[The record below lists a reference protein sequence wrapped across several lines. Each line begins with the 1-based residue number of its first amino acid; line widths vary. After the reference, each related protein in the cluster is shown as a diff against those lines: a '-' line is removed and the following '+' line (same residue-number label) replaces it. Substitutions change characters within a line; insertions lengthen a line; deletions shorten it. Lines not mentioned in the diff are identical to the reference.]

1 MPIQPIDEIVRNQQ
15 RWIGNFALFL
25 MSAGALV
32 YLGTTDTVIQNA
44 YLDRSTIVT
53 VLLCIGL
60 ITFLISR
67 SQLSNRYQS
76 HLLSIMLLI
85 IPVISISMLPYAA
98 VTVWAS
104 CFIFL
109 MIALIAYDRVMIW
122 YALLIIASTNVY
134 VMFRSETVSV
144 EIDPTDHYARLGM
157 IGIAICIALIINH
170 LHLRNLSRLQLLA
183 NQLHEAARHDL
194 QTQLLNM
201 RGLEERFSETSHQ
214 HLLLVGVHLENYY
227 ELARYFGDEI
237 QEQVLLDCI
246 DRLQTRL
253 PPYLTIVRVEGG
265 TLVVV
270 MEKPPGVSC
279 QEEMELLS
287 QQMSAP
293 YQVER
298 HQIYVNLYLV
308 IDDGEVDQTSM
319 TKRIRQITSALQESV
334 QNSEKVMCLNQDW
347 RNEQALRVAAAQA
360 LSQADVNRDFYLVYQ
375 LQYDSEQERF
385 IGLEALVR
393 WNTTITGAG
402 RPTIFIPIAE
412 KSDLIIRLGEWI
424 FEEGCKTRK
433 QLIGLVSDDFSLS
446 VNVSPRQ
453 LTHDSFMAFIERMLL
468 KYSLK
473 PKQIKI
479 EITESQSLDFESQPI
494 LRALR
499 RIKTLD
505 FPVSLD
511 DFGTGHASYHV
522 LERLLPLRQLKV
534 PKQFIEQIEESEKRQ
549 SILESIFQLSQSM
562 HVECIVEGVETGE
575 EVQIAKDIGIHLFQG
590 YFFAKPVLLD
600 EIICLLKTKQTGL
613 TQK

>member
-1 MPIQPIDEIVRNQQ
+1 MPIKTVDKIVQNQQ
-15 RWIGNFALFL
+15 RWIGNFAFFL
-25 MSAGALV
+25 MSAGALIFWI
-32 YLGTTDTVIQNA
+32 TTDETIQNA
-44 YLDRSTIVT
+44 YLNRSTIVS
-53 VLLCIGL
+53 VLVLIGL
-60 ITFLISR
+60 MTFLISR
-67 SQLSNRYQS
+67 SRLSNRYQS
-76 HLLSIMLLI
+76 HLLSVMFLI
-85 IPVISISMLPYAA
+85 IPVTSISLLPYAA

-104 CFIFL
+104 CFLFL
-109 MIALIAYDRVMIW
+109 MIALIAYDRIMMW
-122 YALLIIASTNVY
+122 YAVVIIVATNGY

-157 IGIAICIALIINH
+157 IGIAICIAFIINH
-170 LHLRNLSRLQLLA
+170 LHLRHLHRLQILA
-183 NQLHEAARHDL
+183 NQLHDAARHDL

-201 RGLEERFSETSHQ
+201 RGLEERFAQPHHPQ
-214 HLLLVGVHLENYY
+214 LLLVGVHLENYY

-237 QEQVLLDCI
+237 QERVLFDCI
-246 DRLQTRL
+246 ERLKTLL
-253 PPYLTIVRVEGG
+253 PPHLGMVRVEGG

-279 QEEMELLS
+279 QDEMERLS

-293 YQVER
+293 YQVDR
-298 HQIYVNLYLV
+298 HQIYVNLYIV
-308 IDDGEVDQTSM
+308 IDDGAVHPSGM
-319 TKRIRQITSALQESV
+319 TKRIQQITSALPESV
-334 QNSEKVMCLNQDW
+334 RNSEKVMCLNEEW
-347 RNEQALRVAAAQA
+347 RAEQALRVEAAQA
-360 LSQADVNRDFYLVYQ
+360 LSQADINHDFYLVYQ
-375 LQYDSEQERF
+375 LQYDSDQDRF

-393 WNTTITGAG
+393 WNSPIPGAG
-402 RPTIFIPIAE
+402 RPTVFIPIAE

-433 QLIGLVSDDFSLS
+433 QLIGLVPNDFSLS

-453 LTHDSFMAFIERMLL
+453 LTHDSFMPFIERMLL
-468 KYSLK
+468 KYSLQ

-479 EITESQSLDFESQPI
+479 EITESQALDFESQPI

-534 PKQFIEQIEESEKRQ
+534 PKQFIEQVEESEKRQ

-562 HVECIVEGVETGE
+562 HVECIVEGVETDE
-575 EVQIAKDIGIHLFQG
+575 EVRIAKNIGIHLFQG
-590 YFFAKPVLLD
+590 YFFAKPVVLE
-600 EIICLLKTKQTGL
+600 EIICLLQMKQAEVTD
-613 TQK
+613 

>member
-1 MPIQPIDEIVRNQQ
+1 MPIKTVDKIVQNQQ
-15 RWIGNFALFL
+15 RWIGNFAFFL
-25 MSAGALV
+25 MSAGALIFWI
-32 YLGTTDTVIQNA
+32 TTDETIQNA
-44 YLDRSTIVT
+44 YLNRSTIVS
-53 VLLCIGL
+53 VLVLIGL
-60 ITFLISR
+60 MTFLISR
-67 SQLSNRYQS
+67 SRLSNRYQS
-76 HLLSIMLLI
+76 HLLSVMFLI
-85 IPVISISMLPYAA
+85 IPVTSISLLPYAA

-104 CFIFL
+104 CFLFL
-109 MIALIAYDRVMIW
+109 MIALIAYDRIMMW
-122 YALLIIASTNVY
+122 YAVVIIVATNAY
-134 VMFRSETVSV
+134 VMLRSETVSV

-157 IGIAICIALIINH
+157 IGIAICIAFIINH
-170 LHLRNLSRLQLLA
+170 LHLRHLHRLQVLA
-183 NQLHEAARHDL
+183 NQLHDAARHDL

-201 RGLEERFSETSHQ
+201 RGLEERFAQPHHQ
-214 HLLLVGVHLENYY
+214 QLLLVGVHLENYY

-237 QEQVLLDCI
+237 QERVLFDCI
-246 DRLQTRL
+246 ERLKTLL
-253 PPYLTIVRVEGG
+253 PPHLGMVRVEGG

-279 QEEMELLS
+279 QEEMERLS

-293 YQVER
+293 YQVDR
-298 HQIYVNLYLV
+298 HQIYVNLYIV
-308 IDDGEVDQTSM
+308 IDDGAVHPSSM
-319 TKRIRQITSALQESV
+319 TKRIQQITSALPESV
-334 QNSEKVMCLNQDW
+334 RNSEKVMCLNEEW
-347 RNEQALRVAAAQA
+347 RDEQALRVEAAQA
-360 LSQADVNRDFYLVYQ
+360 LSQADINQDFYLVYQ
-375 LQYDSEQERF
+375 LQYDSDQDRF

-393 WNTTITGAG
+393 WNSPIPGAG

-433 QLIGLVSDDFSLS
+433 RLIGLVPDDFSLS

-453 LTHDSFMAFIERMLL
+453 LTHDSFMPFIERMLL
-468 KYSLK
+468 KYSLQ

-479 EITESQSLDFESQPI
+479 EITESQALDFESQPI

-534 PKQFIEQIEESEKRQ
+534 PKQFIEQVEESEKRR

-575 EVQIAKDIGIHLFQG
+575 EVRIAKNIGIHLFQG
-590 YFFAKPVLLD
+590 YFFAKPVVLE
-600 EIICLLKTKQTGL
+600 EIICLLQMKQTEV
-613 TQK
+613 TD

>member
-1 MPIQPIDEIVRNQQ
+1 MPIKTVDKIVRNQQ
-15 RWIGNFALFL
+15 RWIGNFAFFL
-25 MSAGALV
+25 MSAGALIFWI
-32 YLGTTDTVIQNA
+32 TTDETIQNA
-44 YLDRSTIVT
+44 YLNRSTIVS
-53 VLLCIGL
+53 VLMLIGL
-60 ITFLISR
+60 MTFLISR
-67 SQLSNRYQS
+67 SRLSNRYQS
-76 HLLSIMLLI
+76 HLLSVMFLI
-85 IPVISISMLPYAA
+85 IPVTSISLLPYAA

-104 CFIFL
+104 CFLFL
-109 MIALIAYDRVMIW
+109 MIALIAYDRIMMW
-122 YALLIIASTNVY
+122 YAVVIIVVTNGY

-144 EIDPTDHYARLGM
+144 EIDSTDHYARLGM
-157 IGIAICIALIINH
+157 IGIAICIAFIINH
-170 LHLRNLSRLQLLA
+170 LHLRHLHRLQVLA

-201 RGLEERFSETSHQ
+201 RGLEERFARPDHQ
-214 HLLLVGVHLENYY
+214 QLLLVGVHLENYY

-237 QEQVLLDCI
+237 QERVLFDCI
-246 DRLQTRL
+246 ERLKTLL
-253 PPYLTIVRVEGG
+253 PPHLGMVRVEGG

-279 QEEMELLS
+279 QEEMERLS

-293 YQVER
+293 YQVDR
-298 HQIYVNLYLV
+298 HQIYVNLYIV
-308 IDDGEVDQTSM
+308 IDDGAVHPSSM
-319 TKRIRQITSALQESV
+319 TKRIQQITSALPESV
-334 QNSEKVMCLNQDW
+334 RNSEKVMCLNEQW
-347 RNEQALRVAAAQA
+347 RDEQALRVEAAQA
-360 LSQADVNRDFYLVYQ
+360 LSQADINHDFYLVYQ
-375 LQYDSEQERF
+375 LQYDSDQDRF

-393 WNTTITGAG
+393 WNSPIPGAG
-402 RPTIFIPIAE
+402 RPTVFIPIAE

-433 QLIGLVSDDFSLS
+433 RLIGLVPDDFSLS

-453 LTHDSFMAFIERMLL
+453 LTHDSFMPFIERMLL
-468 KYSLK
+468 KYSLQ

-479 EITESQSLDFESQPI
+479 EITESQALDFESQPI

-534 PKQFIEQIEESEKRQ
+534 PKQFIEQVEESEKRQ

-562 HVECIVEGVETGE
+562 HVECIVEGVETDE
-575 EVQIAKDIGIHLFQG
+575 EVRIAKNIGIHLFQG
-590 YFFAKPVLLD
+590 YFFAKPVVLE
-600 EIICLLKTKQTGL
+600 EIICLLQMKQAEVTD
-613 TQK
+613 

>member
-1 MPIQPIDEIVRNQQ
+1 MPVKTVDEIVRNQQ

-25 MSAGALV
+25 MSVGALIF
-32 YLGTTDTVIQNA
+32 LGTTDHTIRNA
-44 YLDRSTIVT
+44 YLNQLTTVA
-53 VLLCIGL
+53 VLLSIGI

-67 SQLSNRYQS
+67 SRLTAHHKSHFLSVM
-76 HLLSIMLLI
+76 LLSI
-85 IPVISISMLPYAA
+85 PFASISMLPYAS

-104 CFIFL
+104 CFLFL
-109 MIALIAYDRVMIW
+109 MIALIAYDRIMIW
-122 YALLIIASTNVY
+122 YAVVLIVATNVFIM
-134 VMFRSETVSV
+134 VRSDTILV

-170 LHLRNLSRLQLLA
+170 LHLRNLSRLQQLA
-183 NQLHEAARHDL
+183 DQLHESARHDL
-194 QTQLLNM
+194 QTQLLNV
-201 RGLEERFSETSHQ
+201 RGLEERFLHVDQ
-214 HLLLVGVHLENYY
+214 KNLLLVGVHLENYH
-227 ELARYFGDEI
+227 ELARYFGEEI
-237 QEQVLLDCI
+237 QQQVLIDCI
-246 DRLQTRL
+246 ERLKTLL

-265 TLVVV
+265 TLMVV

-279 QEEMELLS
+279 EEEMTRLS
-287 QQMSAP
+287 QRMSAP
-293 YQVER
+293 YQVEN
-298 HQIYVNLYLV
+298 HQIYVNLYIV
-308 IDDGEVDQTSM
+308 IDDGEVDQLSM
-319 TKRIRQITSALQESV
+319 TKRIHQITSAFPESIRD
-334 QNSEKVMCLNQDW
+334 SAKVMCLNQEW
-347 RNEQALRVAAAQA
+347 RKEQSLRVEAAKA
-360 LSQADVNRDFYLVYQ
+360 LSRADVNHDFYLVYQ
-375 LQYDSEQERF
+375 LQYDSNQDRF
-385 IGLEALVR
+385 IGLEALIR
-393 WNTTITGAG
+393 WNTTIPGAE
-402 RPTIFIPIAE
+402 RPTVFIPIAE
-412 KSDLIIRLGEWI
+412 KSDLIIRLGEWV

-433 QLIGLVSDDFSLS
+433 RLIGLVPEEFSLS

-453 LTHDSFMAFIERMLL
+453 LTDESFMPFIERMLL

-534 PKQFIEQIEESEKRQ
+534 PKQFIEQVEESEKRQ

-590 YFFAKPVLLD
+590 YFFAKPVLLE
-600 EIICLLKTKQTGL
+600 EIICLLETKKAET
-613 TQK
+613 TE

>member
-1 MPIQPIDEIVRNQQ
+1 MPIKTVDKIVRNQQ
-15 RWIGNFALFL
+15 RWIGNFAFFL
-25 MSAGALV
+25 MSAGALIFWI
-32 YLGTTDTVIQNA
+32 TTDETIQNA
-44 YLDRSTIVT
+44 YLNRSTIVS
-53 VLLCIGL
+53 VLVLIGL
-60 ITFLISR
+60 MTFLISR
-67 SQLSNRYQS
+67 SRLSNRYQS
-76 HLLSIMLLI
+76 HLLSVMFLI
-85 IPVISISMLPYAA
+85 IPVTSISLLPYAA

-104 CFIFL
+104 CFLFL
-109 MIALIAYDRVMIW
+109 MIALIAYDRIMMW
-122 YALLIIASTNVY
+122 YAVVIIVATNGY
-134 VMFRSETVSV
+134 VMLRSETVSV

-157 IGIAICIALIINH
+157 IGIAICIAFIINH
-170 LHLRNLSRLQLLA
+170 LHLRHLHRLQALA
-183 NQLHEAARHDL
+183 NQLHDAARHDL

-201 RGLEERFSETSHQ
+201 RGLEERFAEPHHQ

-237 QEQVLLDCI
+237 QERVLFDCI
-246 DRLQTRL
+246 ERLKSLL
-253 PPYLTIVRVEGG
+253 PPHLGMVRVEGG

-279 QEEMELLS
+279 QEEMERLS

-293 YQVER
+293 YQVDR
-298 HQIYVNLYLV
+298 HQIYVNLYIV
-308 IDDGEVDQTSM
+308 IDDGAAHPSSM
-319 TKRIRQITSALQESV
+319 TKRIQQITSALPESV
-334 QNSEKVMCLNQDW
+334 RNSEKVMCLNEQW
-347 RNEQALRVAAAQA
+347 RDEQALRVEAAQA
-360 LSQADVNRDFYLVYQ
+360 LSQADINHDFYLVYQ
-375 LQYDSEQERF
+375 LQYDSDQDRF

-393 WNTTITGAG
+393 WNSSIPGAG
-402 RPTIFIPIAE
+402 RPTVFIPIAE

-433 QLIGLVSDDFSLS
+433 QLIGLVPDDFSLS

-453 LTHDSFMAFIERMLL
+453 LTHDSFMPFIERMLL
-468 KYSLK
+468 KYSLQ

-479 EITESQSLDFESQPI
+479 EITESQALDFESQPI

-534 PKQFIEQIEESEKRQ
+534 PKQFIEQVEESEKRQ

-562 HVECIVEGVETGE
+562 HVECIVEGVETDE
-575 EVQIAKDIGIHLFQG
+575 EVRIAKNIGIHLFQG
-590 YFFAKPVLLD
+590 YFFAKPVVLE
-600 EIICLLKTKQTGL
+600 EIICLLQMKQAEVTD
-613 TQK
+613 